1 MVFFKNL
8 TNVQSAAAWVLCGV
22 LAYVYSDLQKKE
34 QIEIIKKNENDIG
47 LYHGLKRNIKRDEN
61 SILNIVGPKRKEN

>member
-8 TNVQSAAAWVLCGV
+8 TNAQSAAAWVLCGV

-34 QIEIIKKNENDIG
+34 QMEIIKKNENDIG
-47 LYHGLKRNIKRDEN
+47 LYHGLKRNLNCDEN
-61 SILNIVGPKRKEN
+61 ATLNIVGPKRKES